1 MKTNLPLLGL
11 CLSLLACAAASA
23 ALPVSVLSARPVEA
37 IDARIALPGRG
48 TIPAQFRPGEISLR
62 MPSGTLELSLDEL
75 QSIRYPNALNPDAVT
90 VADPDECRVVTVHGD
105 VLVGRCPFK
114 TLQRLLKAS
123 TDWPEGTPA
132 PGAISFSAGS
142 VIGAPAAGE
151 TRLLKLS
158 NGSLLHVRPQADT
171 LEADTGN
178 GSVSLPWTWM
188 TSIVRDAGT
197 DTLRISLA
205 DAPYAMQAYLPRG
218 SLQVLDTKDR
228 KIDFP
233 WSDIVSLSLPKADTP
248 AGSRISQAAVI
259 TIPTNDTPITVPV
272 DFPVTA
278 FSFRSEAGDLPL
290 PSTRLRRA
298 VRNPDRT
305 WTVFTLAGD
314 ILTGRFT
321 LPALAPVPTP
331 DGQEAAPA
339 DAVAIDFRDTAT
351 LPVPDDAMAW
361 RLDSGDILV
370 GTWEDPP
377 DLSAPSMPPIP
388 STSRIAAVRPAAS
401 GAAARTPPQRNS
413 DGTWPLRRYTVR
425 LLATGT
431 TVELAAKS
439 LEAVCFL
446 PVTDLP
452 PARVPAGPSAFASDE
467 VEFPGATFRMGRTG
481 GEGNPDETPAVDIQV
496 APFRLS
502 TTPVTVAQFRA
513 FVDDTGYETTA
524 ERMSGFATWRAP
536 GFPQTDD
543 DPVVCISWLDAA
555 RYCNWRSKQ
564 ARLTPAYDIRDGG
577 RSVTLLHDTDGY
589 RLPLEAEWEYAAR
602 DGGRD
607 ILFPWGDEASE
618 GAAIGLANFRP
629 EELALDPWPN
639 TNPVKAIP
647 AAANGLYGMSGNVW
661 EWCQDVYDPRAYA
674 TAYRI
679 GAIDRLLNPAPGDQP
694 EGKRQR
700 VIRGGSYYN
709 PLGSLR
715 CTARACGYEQMGAPR
730 VGMRL
735 ARDAR

>member
-1 MKTNLPLLGL
+1 M
-11 CLSLLACAAASA
+11 
-23 ALPVSVLSARPVEA
+23 
-37 IDARIALPGRG
+37 
-48 TIPAQFRPGEISLR
+48 
-62 MPSGTLELSLDEL
+62 
-75 QSIRYPNALNPDAVT
+75 
-90 VADPDECRVVTVHGD
+90 
-105 VLVGRCPFK
+105 
-114 TLQRLLKAS
+114 
-123 TDWPEGTPA
+123 
-132 PGAISFSAGS
+132 
-142 VIGAPAAGE
+142 
-151 TRLLKLS
+151 
-158 NGSLLHVRPQADT
+158 
-171 LEADTGN
+171 
-178 GSVSLPWTWM
+178 
-188 TSIVRDAGT
+188 
-197 DTLRISLA
+197 
-205 DAPYAMQAYLPRG
+205 
-218 SLQVLDTKDR
+218 
-228 KIDFP
+228 
-233 WSDIVSLSLPKADTP
+233 
-248 AGSRISQAAVI
+248 
-259 TIPTNDTPITVPV
+259 
-272 DFPVTA
+272 
-278 FSFRSEAGDLPL
+278 
-290 PSTRLRRA
+290 
-298 VRNPDRT
+298 
-305 WTVFTLAGD
+305 
-314 ILTGRFT
+314 
-321 LPALAPVPTP
+321 
-331 DGQEAAPA
+331 
-339 DAVAIDFRDTAT
+339 
-351 LPVPDDAMAW
+351 
-361 RLDSGDILV
+361 
-370 GTWEDPP
+370 
-377 DLSAPSMPPIP
+377 
-388 STSRIAAVRPAAS
+388 
-401 GAAARTPPQRNS
+401 
-413 DGTWPLRRYTVR
+413 
-425 LLATGT
+425 
-431 TVELAAKS
+431 
-439 LEAVCFL
+439 
-446 PVTDLP
+446 
-452 PARVPAGPSAFASDE
+452 
-467 VEFPGATFRMGRTG
+467 
-481 GEGNPDETPAVDIQV
+481 
-496 APFRLS
+496 
-502 TTPVTVAQFRA
+502 TVAQFRA

-524 ERMSGFATWRAP
+524 ERMSGFATWRTP